1 MIRALKLQY
10 KLYFMEAFGLFIFM
24 VSACFFGAML
34 EHPNSDWHH
43 AIPNAFLRLVIMGFA
58 MGSTALFIF
67 LSPSTAPSG
76 SFINPAVTIT
86 RYRLNQINFEDTVW
100 YCIFQ
105 LLGGLFG
112 VYFMS
117 WLMGNYLTDPEIN
130 YMVTVP
136 GKDVSAIIAALVETL
151 IAFVMITAVLFI
163 SNNEKLKKSTPFVAA
178 FIVCLDVIVAGPIS
192 GFGMNPAR
200 TLASAI
206 PAHTYTDIWIYM
218 VCPFVGMLGAA
229 EVFVWYLKRHDK
241 FI

>member
-1 MIRALKLQY
+1 
-10 KLYFMEAFGLFIFM
+10 
-24 VSACFFGAML
+24 
-34 EHPNSDWHH
+34 
-43 AIPNAFLRLVIMGFA
+43 
-58 MGSTALFIF
+58 
-67 LSPSTAPSG
+67 
-76 SFINPAVTIT
+76 
-86 RYRLNQINFEDTVW
+86 
-100 YCIFQ
+100 
-105 LLGGLFG
+105 
-112 VYFMS
+112 
-117 WLMGNYLTDPEIN
+117 
-130 YMVTVP
+130 
-136 GKDVSAIIAALVETL
+136 
-151 IAFVMITAVLFI
+151 MITAVLFI